1 MQTIIT
7 IDMTGATAVQ
17 ALELVAH
24 LNRKG
29 LAFEVGNRAEAHD
42 VSEPHPLPA
51 KPRERK
57 PRAAK
62 ADNGG
67 SAAILEAV
75 EQTDGSVSA
84 ITARLGDSP
93 SKVQRA
99 LKKLRENGEVFMAGE
114 RRFARYGTTLAQAT
128 ERSEAAQGK
137 P

>member
-7 IDMTGATAVQ
+7 IDMTGATAPQ

-29 LAFEVGNRAEAHD
+29 LAFEIGHRVEVHEAESPDAAT
-42 VSEPHPLPA
+42 PPA

-57 PRAAK
+57 PPTVTDDVASKLLA
-62 ADNGG
+62 
-67 SAAILEAV
+67 AV
-75 EQTDGSVSA
+75 ENTDGAVSS
-84 ITARLGDSP
+84 ILSRSGLTESQ
-93 SKVQRA
+93 VQRGLRA
-99 LKKLRENGEVFMAGE
+99 LREADKVFMVGS